1 MEASDDFDHYSPTS
15 TPRESFS
22 IEQDDRGDELDADQ
36 ELGPQI
42 LGRCGLYRHFCCRN
56 MSLLLLNV
64 VSVFAAIHINRLL
77 KTLVSPNDDSHGNV
91 VVVSIVLFIIV
102 VSITSRL
109 AVQWRE
115 SVRVVWIIGL
125 VGGHVMGFSTK
136 QFYVALVRATV
147 HEATVSVGVVWGS
160 IPVLASF
167 VMLGRL
173 FLEKQVSC
181 YDSKT
186 RSLGRCFNISS
197 GARRTST
204 TVMYAK
210 RRHRAVMREAQ
221 DDAFAVVLGFG
232 IFAAFFST
240 VKYAHPHVVQSVFE
254 EQEACFAPSEKNHT
268 SSDIPPTITTFTPFY
283 VTPFFYVFLLM
294 QFIFPVFSY
303 LLRRR
308 GHQRLVMYYTTP
320 RDQRKALWKAQ
331 AGWLNMLGTALGFA
345 EGFSLYE
352 VTTRGLVSLREGV
365 FAKYFTNGDIFGP
378 MTKIVAI
385 YTFVYTWLA
394 TQSNVKVTLRERR
407 EQGSRRDGTP
417 IQRGWCAK
425 YQFEM
430 MTPSKEILST
440 VFLGLMFEAYFDCT
454 QVVIIG
460 YMNWGKAEAQ
470 AMFVSIS
477 VMSLL
482 LVSWCI
488 GRTFSDTQEK
498 ELEEE
503 MDVERA
509 HRQSV
514 SEDTLHTHEELLLGS
529 AV

>member
-1 MEASDDFDHYSPTS
+1 MEASDDFDDYSPTP
-15 TPRESFS
+15 TTRESFS

-36 ELGPQI
+36 ELGPQL
-42 LGRCGLYRHFCCRN
+42 LGCCGLYRYFCCRN

-64 VSVFAAIHINRLL
+64 VSVFAAIHINGLL
-77 KTLVSPNDDSHGNV
+77 KTLVSPNDDSHGHV
-91 VVVSIVLFIIV
+91 VVVSIVLFLKTKM
-102 VSITSRL
+102 ITSWL
-109 AVQWRE
+109 AVRYRE

-136 QFYVALVRATV
+136 QFYVALVRAAV
-147 HEATVSVGVVWGS
+147 HGAEATVSVGVVWGS
-160 IPVLASF
+160 IPALASF

-173 FLEKQVSC
+173 LLEKQVPC
-181 YDSKT
+181 YDSKA
-186 RSLGRCFNISS
+186 RSLGRCFNAPS
-197 GARRTST
+197 GARGTST
-204 TVMYAK
+204 TIMYAK

-221 DDAFAVVLGFG
+221 DDAFAIVLGFG
-232 IFAAFFST
+232 IFAAFYST

-254 EQEACFAPSEKNHT
+254 EEEACFAPSEANHT
-268 SSDIPPTITTFTPFY
+268 SSGIPGGLHGGDDQGIFICVFY
-283 VTPFFYVFLLM
+283 LM
-294 QFIFPVFSY
+294 LFIFPVFSY

-345 EGFSLYE
+345 EGFSFYE
-352 VTTRGLVSLREGV
+352 VCSGPFISLREGV
-365 FAKYFTNGDIFGP
+365 LAKYATDDVIFGP
-378 MTKIVAI
+378 MTIVVVLV
-385 YTFVYTWLA
+385 TFIQTWSA
-394 TQSNVKVTLRERR
+394 TRSKVKVTLRERR

-417 IQRGWCAK
+417 IQHGWCVK
-425 YQFEM
+425 YQAEM
-430 MTPSKEILST
+430 MLPSSTIMST
-440 VFLGLMFEAYFDCT
+440 VFLGLMFEAYFDCA
-454 QVVIIG
+454 QVEIIR

-477 VMSLL
+477 MVSLL

-514 SEDTLHTHEELLLGS
+514 SEDTLHTHEELLLES

>member
-1 MEASDDFDHYSPTS
+1 MEASDGFDHYSPTP

-36 ELGPQI
+36 ELGPQL

-77 KTLVSPNDDSHGNV
+77 KTLVSPNDDSHGHV
-91 VVVSIVLFIIV
+91 VVVSIVLFLLAKM
-102 VSITSRL
+102 ITSRL

-125 VGGHVMGFSTK
+125 VGGHMMGFSTK
-136 QFYVALVRATV
+136 QFYVALVRAAV
-147 HEATVSVGVVWGS
+147 HGAEATVSVGVVWGS

-173 FLEKQVSC
+173 LLEKQVSC

-186 RSLGRCFNISS
+186 RSLGRCFNASS
-197 GARRTST
+197 GARGTRTST

-232 IFAAFFST
+232 IFAAFYST

-254 EQEACFAPSEKNHT
+254 EQEACFAPSEANHT
-268 SSDIPPTITTFTPFY
+268 SSGIPPTTAFFTPFRC
-283 VTPFFYVFLLM
+283 VFFLM
-294 QFIFPVFSY
+294 LFIFPVFSY

-352 VTTRGLVSLREGV
+352 VCTRGFVSLREGV
-365 FAKYFTNGDIFGP
+365 LAKYITNEAIFGP
-378 MTKIVAI
+378 MTLNVAI
-385 YTFVYTWLA
+385 VTLLYTWSA
-394 TQSNVKVTLRERR
+394 TRSKVTVTLRERR

-417 IQRGWCAK
+417 IQRGWCVK
-425 YQFEM
+425 YHLEM
-430 MTPSKEILST
+430 MTPSSIILST
-440 VFLGLMFEAYFDCT
+440 VFLGLMFEAYFDCI
-454 QVVIIG
+454 QVVIIR